1 MDATIQK
8 LHQQAEYAYSK
19 GDYKL
24 AESLIVKIFEEFNSE
39 NNQFNPRDQQAGI
52 AAAYLLR
59 GHIALYGFCQP
70 QQATLFYQR
79 VLESEPDATIA
90 ALAEQGL
97 ERCRSEQIASEADTT
112 PATDGAIPDLLKDP
126 FLSEYSDQTKPE
138 RPNQVT
144 AMPWLPSDEK
154 PQPIPTPA
162 PTPSPTPEPTLTPEV
177 NSPVKVVTTTPETRS
192 EQKHPEQTP
201 SDKVDPR
208 PQEPAAKDFL
218 EHSWLRVQLKPE
230 SSSLTD
236 SSEPMG
242 LISRIKRA
250 FARSSGR

>member
-97 ERCRSEQIASEADTT
+97 KSCQSQNVFEFL
-112 PATDGAIPDLLKDP
+112 DGRKCT
-126 FLSEYSDQTKPE
+126 EYFS
-138 RPNQVT
+138 R
-144 AMPWLPSDEK
+144 W
-154 PQPIPTPA
+154 
-162 PTPSPTPEPTLTPEV
+162 
-177 NSPVKVVTTTPETRS
+177 
-192 EQKHPEQTP
+192 
-201 SDKVDPR
+201 
-208 PQEPAAKDFL
+208 
-218 EHSWLRVQLKPE
+218 RVRQH
-230 SSSLTD
+230 
-236 SSEPMG
+236 
-242 LISRIKRA
+242 RRRR
-250 FARSSGR
+250 RSSA